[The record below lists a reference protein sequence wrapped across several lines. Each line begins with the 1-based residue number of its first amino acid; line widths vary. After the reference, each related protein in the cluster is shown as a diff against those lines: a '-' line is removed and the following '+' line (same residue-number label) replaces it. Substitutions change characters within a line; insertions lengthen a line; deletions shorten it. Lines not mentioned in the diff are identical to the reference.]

1 MTHPWAPSR
10 CTRRCL
16 HHVVAR
22 RDLLGLALLLLSTLG
37 ATKIPTAR
45 GDERLASPG
54 RLRHVV
60 VYSEPGRFGGWPAN
74 HGIWSWGNEILV
86 GFSRGTFRDLGPERH
101 AIDRDAP
108 EEHLLARS
116 LDGGETWSLEFPAQE
131 GSLIPVGKSLHGKT
145 PPGLTERPWSDS
157 PGSLPFTHP
166 DFAMTLRMT
175 DVHLGPSRFYYST
188 DRGHHWLG
196 PFRIPQLES
205 HGVAARTDYLVL
217 DAQTCLLFLTASKA
231 NQREGRPFLSRTD
244 DGGRTWQFTSWIG
257 EEPAGYAIMPSTTRL
272 KNGDLLTAIR
282 CREGDR
288 SWIALYR
295 STDLGATW
303 REAGIPAPDL
313 GEGNPASLITL
324 ADGRVC
330 LTYGHRAPPYGIHA
344 RLADERGEHWGPEL
358 LLREAGGRDIGYP
371 RSVQR
376 SDGQIVTIYYLH
388 DQPKSDRYIGAT
400 IWE

>member
-1 MTHPWAPSR
+1 
-10 CTRRCL
+10 
-16 HHVVAR
+16 
-22 RDLLGLALLLLSTLG
+22 
-37 ATKIPTAR
+37 
-45 GDERLASPG
+45 
-54 RLRHVV
+54 
-60 VYSEPGRFGGWPAN
+60 
-74 HGIWSWGNEILV
+74 
-86 GFSRGTFRDLGPERH
+86 
-101 AIDRDAP
+101 
-108 EEHLLARS
+108 
-116 LDGGETWSLEFPAQE
+116 
-131 GSLIPVGKSLHGKT
+131 
-145 PPGLTERPWSDS
+145 
-157 PGSLPFTHP
+157 
-166 DFAMTLRMT
+166 MTLRMT

-303 REAGIPAPDL
+303 REAGIPAPDPGGWRPRHRLPAQRPAVRRTDRDHLLPARPAQERSLYRRHDL
-313 GEGNPASLITL
+313 GMT
-324 ADGRVC
+324 
-330 LTYGHRAPPYGIHA
+330 
-344 RLADERGEHWGPEL
+344 GPEFPA
-358 LLREAGGRDIGYP
+358 RGMC
-371 RSVQR
+371 
-376 SDGQIVTIYYLH
+376 
-388 DQPKSDRYIGAT
+388 
-400 IWE
+400 